1 MSRRTSIQ
9 TALEAVIASATDVKT
24 VRTVNNIDD
33 KYPKDLTQA
42 ELPAVK
48 IYFTDETPDYDVGR
62 CAMNKLSPDL
72 YIYVIEWDKNST
84 VNEEKILKL
93 VRDKLG
99 NNPTLN
105 QTCVDISLRNIIK
118 LEMEYPLV
126 CYKVNAVIKYD
137 ESINNL

>member
-1 MSRRTSIQ
+1 MSRRTGIQ

-84 VNEEKILKL
+84 ANEEKILKL